1 MEGVGLKTDLED
13 VLLLE
18 VREELKTQQK
28 RKTNTVK
35 RELSYHQRGRRRA
48 KGVHRNQTRR

>member
-35 RELSYHQRGRRRA
+35 RELSYHQRGRRGSQEPNQEM
-48 KGVHRNQTRR
+48 KG